1 MQRRPSDDS
10 SSGSTNAVVG
20 GYWSTITSTVK
31 CGCFPPPVH
40 SPSIA
45 LSFCYR
51 FTNGSRLVILCF
63 FFLSLASRLPSKT
76 KVKRCLGAH
85 CSTRVAL
92 RFLCSTCDRQRPS
105 RRSSTLRY
113 TCCAKASRGAPTIE
127 WVSVLGRD
135 AGTRGAALSS
145 VMGYARSAEP
155 LSVVL
160 SCFL

>member
-1 MQRRPSDDS
+1 MWPVFVRMAWR
-10 SSGSTNAVVG
+10 GSTA
-20 GYWSTITSTVK
+20 TSSMMHNRMAHTHQRYPEVRA
-31 CGCFPPPVH
+31 G
-40 SPSIA
+40 SPIG
-45 LSFCYR
+45 R
-51 FTNGSRLVILCF
+51 
-63 FFLSLASRLPSKT
+63 KT
-76 KVKRCLGAH
+76 KVKRCLSAHCRSRCLSAH

-127 WVSVLGRD
+127 WVSVLGQD

-145 VMGYARSAEP
+145 VMGYAKSAEP

>member
-1 MQRRPSDDS
+1 MQRRPYNHLD
-10 SSGSTNAVVG
+10 GEMRVLSTPRALALDCTVVLLQVHE
-20 GYWSTITSTVK
+20 WFKTSY
-31 CGCFPPPVH
+31 
-40 SPSIA
+40 S
-45 LSFCYR
+45 L
-51 FTNGSRLVILCF
+51 LVV
-63 FFLSLASRLPSKT
+63 SLVSRLPSKT

-105 RRSSTLRY
+105 RRSSTLQY
-113 TCCAKASRGAPTIE
+113 TCCDKASRGAPTIE